1 MKAIFYACLFL
12 SIQGFSQSESATNLF
27 NQLGTRQ
34 GQGYIYWGYNRAFY
48 DESDI
53 HFKGSNFNFTLHDV
67 DAEDMPEP
75 FDSEVYFNF
84 NQFSVPQF
92 NFRAGYYFKNNTAV
106 SLGWDHMKYH
116 AITTQRVR
124 ITGTIDDVYSPG
136 DELTGKELDEY
147 ILYNPDFMDYH
158 HSDGFNFV
166 RLGLDQ
172 RLPVWRSKNAKHV
185 FALNGS
191 ANVGVMLPW
200 TDWTFFNTHYR
211 NKLHV
216 AGGAIS
222 LSMGA
227 RMELFR
233 YFFIQGNLQAGR
245 AFMPD
250 IVLQDHLESRASQ
263 NISFFERSWAIGAYI
278 PLFKQQ

>member
-1 MKAIFYACLFL
+1 MRFLFYACLFL
-12 SIQGFSQSESATNLF
+12 SMQGLAQERSEIGLF

-34 GQGYIYWGYNRAFY
+34 GQAYIYWGYNRAFY

-53 HFKGSNFNFTLHDV
+53 HFKGQDFNFTLHDV

-75 FDSEVYFNF
+75 FDPKVYFNP

-116 AITTQRVR
+116 AITTQLVR

-136 DELTGKELDEY
+136 DDLTNKELDRY

-166 RLGLDQ
+166 RLGIDQ
-172 RLPVWRSKNAKHV
+172 RMPVWKSKNNKHTL
-185 FALNGS
+185 ALNGA
-191 ANVGVMLPW
+191 ANVGITLPW
-200 TDWTFFNTHYR
+200 TDWTFFRTHYR

-216 AGGAIS
+216 AGTAIS
-222 LSMGA
+222 LSFGMRA
-227 RMELFR
+227 EFFK
-233 YFFIQGNLQAGR
+233 YFFIQGNMQAGR

-250 IVLQDHLESRASQ
+250 IVLQDNRDSRASQ

-278 PLFKQQ
+278 PIVKQR